1 MSLDLCSHEG
11 QKIYTLT
18 QRRFGPS
25 WQKQR
30 IAVLHSQ
37 KAWHFW
43 SPVIGICGTQR
54 SCTQYAHQ
62 KCEPQPEGCQAA
74 FLTFAPLPFAFTA
87 LFFLSFL
94 ERLAESLKKCTKHRL
109 GLGHTPHKSTYHI
122 LNMNLKIHVVN
133 VLFWCKN
140 KHIENIRS
148 VLISWVLYG
157 MFQEWIAPSGGK
169 TFSLNR
175 LTIIPKE
182 TRSFY
187 PILVV
192 WKKWHFESSCCR
204 WVCDNCP
211 SRFRIGPTWNEH
223 DMWQSS
229 KSPKCNL
236 QIVQWRLPLR
246 ILLGGQTEYS
256 QAKQRLAT
264 WSCGYFVTPPSPLR
278 VSRPALP
285 VQKHRALGY
294 LQITRL

>member
-148 VLISWVLYG
+148 DFMGFI
-157 MFQEWIAPSGGK
+157 
-169 TFSLNR
+169 R
-175 LTIIPKE
+175 
-182 TRSFY
+182 
-187 PILVV
+187 
-192 WKKWHFESSCCR
+192 H
-204 WVCDNCP
+204 
-211 SRFRIGPTWNEH
+211 
-223 DMWQSS
+223 
-229 KSPKCNL
+229 
-236 QIVQWRLPLR
+236 
-246 ILLGGQTEYS
+246 
-256 QAKQRLAT
+256 
-264 WSCGYFVTPPSPLR
+264 
-278 VSRPALP
+278 VSRMDCAFGWQDFQP
-285 VQKHRALGY
+285 Q
-294 LQITRL
+294 